1 MTPLPGGAPK
11 PKRNWSPLMIGATLV
26 VVVAGLALAA
36 VTLGSGGGTDE
47 TPPTVSDIITTSTTA
62 APEAPPD
69 VTVDVTPTTGGPLP
83 TEVVT
88 VVEPGQAGQY
98 TVRPGD
104 TLSSLARGFGVPLRA
119 LAEANGIPNWDLI
132 HPGEVLVIPE
142 VPD

>member
-1 MTPLPGGAPK
+1 MSLPGGAP
-11 PKRNWSPLMIGATLV
+11 PQKRNWAPLMIGGTLV
-26 VVVAGLALAA
+26 VVVAGLAFAA
-36 VTLGSGGGTDE
+36 VSLGSGSGSDE
-47 TPPTVSDIITTSTTA
+47 TPATVSDIITTSSTA
-62 APEAPPD
+62 APEAPPE
-69 VTVDVTPTTGGPLP
+69 VTTDVTPTPGPLP

-132 HPGEVLVIPE
+132 HPGEVLVIPD